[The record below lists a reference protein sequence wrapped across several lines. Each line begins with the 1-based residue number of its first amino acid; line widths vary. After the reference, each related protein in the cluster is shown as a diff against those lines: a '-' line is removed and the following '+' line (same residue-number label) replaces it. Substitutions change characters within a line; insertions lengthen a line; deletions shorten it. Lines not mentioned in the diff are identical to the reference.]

1 MPQVRADLERLVRIP
16 SVSAPG
22 HDPAALVRSAELVA
36 ELLRAVGADTR
47 MLRAVGGHPA
57 VVGYLKA
64 PPGKPTVVLYAHHDV
79 QPPGPDSEWKTPPF
93 APTERDG
100 RLYGRGA
107 ADDKAGVLAH
117 IAALRA
123 YDGKPPVGVA
133 VFVEGEEEA
142 GSERLRGYLEGEGD
156 RLRCDAVVVAD
167 GGNWRIGVPA
177 VTTTLRG
184 VVACVIEV
192 RVLDKAVHSGGFGG
206 PLPDALTTLAHV
218 LASLHDERGRVRV
231 EGLAS
236 GKAPPL
242 DLTEAELREQAG
254 ARSSVKLIGDG
265 GLTDRMW
272 MMPAISVLALDAP
285 PVREAVNQLVP
296 VARAKVSMRIPP
308 GQDATKALDALVKHL
323 EKNVPWGAEVHI
335 ERHAVGEP
343 FATKTG
349 GPAYR
354 AMHAALSE
362 AWGAKAVDVGSGGSI
377 PFLFDFAEL
386 FPMAEILVTGVDDPQ
401 SGPHGPDEGLHLAEF
416 ERVCRRRCSFQ
427 SSRAR
432 KAGGSHCRSAAGSGC
447 ARQGCPPPRDTLRR
461 RARSARA
468 PQRRSS
474 SRSR

>member
-16 SVSAPG
+16 SVSAEG
-22 HDPAALVRSAELVA
+22 HDPAPLVRSAELVA
-36 ELLRAVGADTR
+36 ELLRSVGADTR
-47 MLRAVGGHPA
+47 VLRAEGGHPA
-57 VVGYLKA
+57 VVGYFMA
-64 PPGKPTVVLYAHHDV
+64 PRGKPTVVLYAHHDV

-93 APTERDG
+93 VPTERDG

-177 VTTTLRG
+177 
-184 VVACVIEV
+184 
-192 RVLDKAVHSGGFGG
+192 
-206 PLPDALTTLAHV
+206 
-218 LASLHDERGRVRV
+218 
-231 EGLAS
+231 
-236 GKAPPL
+236 
-242 DLTEAELREQAG
+242 
-254 ARSSVKLIGDG
+254 
-265 GLTDRMW
+265 
-272 MMPAISVLALDAP
+272 ISALALDAP

-354 AMHAALSE
+354 AMHDALSE

-386 FPMAEILVTGVDDPQ
+386 FPKAEILVTGVDDPQ

-416 ERVCRRRCSFQ
+416 ERVCLAETLFLS
-427 SSRAR
+427 
-432 KAGGSHCRSAAGSGC
+432 KLAG
-447 ARQGCPPPRDTLRR
+447 
-461 RARSARA
+461 
-468 PQRRSS
+468 
-474 SRSR
+474 

>member
-16 SVSAPG
+16 SVSAEG
-22 HDPAALVRSAELVA
+22 HDPAPLVRSAELVA
-36 ELLRAVGADTR
+36 ELLRSVGADTR
-47 MLRAVGGHPA
+47 VLRAEGGHPA
-57 VVGYLKA
+57 VVGYFMA
-64 PPGKPTVVLYAHHDV
+64 PRGKPTVVLYAHHDV

-93 APTERDG
+93 VPTERDG

-167 GGNWRIGVPA
+167 GGNWRIGVHA

-236 GKAPPL
+236 GKAPAL

-254 ARSSVKLIGDG
+254 VRRGVKLIGDG

-272 MMPAISVLALDAP
+272 MMPAISALALDAP

-354 AMHAALSE
+354 AMHDALSE

-386 FPMAEILVTGVDDPQ
+386 FPKAEILVTGVDDPQ

-416 ERVCRRRCSFQ
+416 ERVCLAETLFLS
-427 SSRAR
+427 
-432 KAGGSHCRSAAGSGC
+432 KLAG
-447 ARQGCPPPRDTLRR
+447 
-461 RARSARA
+461 
-468 PQRRSS
+468 
-474 SRSR
+474 